1 MTWTRWLCVFFCS
14 LLAVPPPALPQQ
26 VAASAPDPQLL
37 LQKSLAA
44 MIGNTPLTD
53 IVLSGTARRIAGSD
67 DESGTVTLKALTNG
81 SSRMDLSLSSGSRTQ
96 VYSVSSDGPAGSWSG
111 PGAVAH
117 PAALHNLWTN
127 HSWFFPAFALATF
140 LSSPNY
146 SVAYIGQETKDGEPV
161 IHLSAS
167 FTPPK
172 VSAKTANFIQHLSQT
187 EIFLDPNSLLPVAI
201 TFNTH
206 PDDNAALDI
215 PVEVHFSQYQM
226 VAGAQIPFHVQK
238 YLNNSLF
245 LDLQLQSASI
255 NSGISADTFNVAAG
269 L

>member
-14 LLAVPPPALPQQ
+14 LLAVPLPALPQQ
-26 VAASAPDPQLL
+26 VAAPAPNPQLL

-44 MIGNTPLTD
+44 MVGNTPITD
-53 IVLSGTARRIAGSD
+53 ITLSGTARRIAGSD
-67 DESGTVTLKALTNG
+67 DESGAVTLKALTDG
-81 SSRMDLSLSSGSRTQ
+81 HSRMDLSLPSGSRTQ
-96 VYSVSSDGPAGSWSG
+96 VYSVSSDAPAGSWSG
-111 PGAVAH
+111 PDAVTH

-140 LSSPNY
+140 LSSPDY

-172 VSAKTANFIQHLSQT
+172 VSAKTAKFIQHLSQT
-187 EIFLDPNSLLPVAI
+187 EIFLDPNSLLPVA
-201 TFNTH
+201 FAFSTH
-206 PDDNAALDI
+206 PDDNALLDI
-215 PVEVHFSQYQM
+215 PVEIYFSQYRM
-226 VAGAQIPFHVQK
+226 ISGAQIPLHVQK

-255 NSGISADTFNVAAG
+255 NSGISLDTFNVGAG